1 MPATGTLNVRMDES
15 LKQRGNQVFARHG
28 ISTTAAVRKL
38 YEYVDREQDVP
49 EWMVDGAEDEIAR
62 KRRLLR
68 ELVGDIRL
76 LPDRPTDGNEAHLS
90 AKELYHQH
98 LDEKYGFSGVRE

>member
-1 MPATGTLNVRMDES
+1 MAATGTLNVRMDES
-15 LKQRGNQVFARHG
+15 LKERGNQVFARRG
-28 ISTTAAVRKL
+28 ISTSAAVRKL

-49 EWMVDGAEDEIAR
+49 EWMIDSAEDEIAR

-68 ELVGDIRL
+68 ELVESVQA
-76 LPDRPTDGNEAHLS
+76 LPDRGGDTKLT

-98 LDEKYGFSGVRE
+98 LDEKYGFTGVRE